1 MDNFEVLRA
10 TEDEATEETTDVVEV
25 EGGRIIFEPGQSD
38 DTSIKLDI
46 EPEDKKGFD
55 LKSFIEG
62 TLVAGAVAGLAIGIK
77 KTVNLVKDGKEKK
90 AKKKQDEEEFKK
102 WKQAQAEKEKSD
114 AVDVNYEDVEA
125 EASESE
131 AKEPEKTEPEK
142 EKEQPKEDNKK
153 KK

>member
-10 TEDEATEETTDVVEV
+10 MEDEATEATTDVVEV
-25 EGGRIIFEPGQSD
+25 EGGKIIFEPGQSD
-38 DTSIKLDI
+38 DTAIKLDV
-46 EPEDKKGFD
+46 EPADKKTFD
-55 LKSFIEG
+55 LKSFVEG

-77 KTVNLVKDGKEKK
+77 KTVDLIKDGKDKK
-90 AKKKQDEEEFKK
+90 AKKKQEQEEFERWRKAQ
-102 WKQAQAEKEKSD
+102 QAKENSD

-125 EASESE
+125 GASESE

>member
-1 MDNFEVLRA
+1 MKEFEVLGMDE
-10 TEDEATEETTDVVEV
+10 TEAEATTDVVEV

-38 DTSIKLDI
+38 DTAIKLDI

-55 LKSFIEG
+55 LKSFVEG
-62 TLVAGAVAGLAIGIK
+62 TLVAGGVAALAIGIK
-77 KTVNLVKDGKEKK
+77 KTVDLVKDSKEKK

-114 AVDVNYEDVEA
+114 AVDVNYEDVEP
-125 EASESE
+125 ESES
-131 AKEPEKTEPEK
+131 AEPTTEKTEPEK
-142 EKEQPKEDNKK
+142 EKEKEQPKEDKK

>member
-1 MDNFEVLRA
+1 MKEFEVLGMDE
-10 TEDEATEETTDVVEV
+10 TEAEATTDVVEV

-38 DTSIKLDI
+38 DTAIKLDI
-46 EPEDKKGFD
+46 EPDDKKSFD

-62 TLVAGAVAGLAIGIK
+62 TLVAGGVAALAIGIK

-102 WKQAQAEKEKSD
+102 WKQAQTEKEKSD

-125 EASESE
+125 ESEPSE
-131 AKEPEKTEPEK
+131 PTTEKTEPEK
-142 EKEQPKEDNKK
+142 EKEQPKEDKK

>member
-1 MDNFEVLRA
+1 MKDFEVLGMDE
-10 TEDEATEETTDVVEV
+10 TEATEATTDVVEV
-25 EGGRIIFEPGQSD
+25 EGDRIIFEPGQSD
-38 DTSIKLDI
+38 DTAIKLDI

-55 LKSFIEG
+55 LKSFLEG

-77 KTVNLVKDGKEKK
+77 KTVDLVKDGKEKK

-102 WKQAQAEKEKSD
+102 WKQAQAEKEKSG

>member
-1 MDNFEVLRA
+1 MKDFEVLGF
-10 TEDEATEETTDVVEV
+10 DEAEAEDTTTDVVEV

-38 DTSIKLDI
+38 DTAIKLDI

-55 LKSFIEG
+55 LKSFVEG
-62 TLVAGAVAGLAIGIK
+62 TLVAGGIAALAIGIK

-102 WKQAQAEKEKSD
+102 WKQAQTEKEKSD

-125 EASESE
+125 EAE
-131 AKEPEKTEPEK
+131 AETKEPEKTEPEK
-142 EKEQPKEDNKK
+142 EKEQPKEDKK

>member
-1 MDNFEVLRA
+1 MKDFEVLGF
-10 TEDEATEETTDVVEV
+10 DEAEAEETTTDVVDV

-38 DTSIKLDI
+38 DTAIKLDI
-46 EPEDKKGFD
+46 EPADKKSFD
-55 LKSFIEG
+55 LKSFVEG

-77 KTVNLVKDGKEKK
+77 KTVDLVKDGKEKK

-102 WKQAQAEKEKSD
+102 WKQAQQAKENSE
-114 AVDVNYEDVEA
+114 AVDVNYEDVESEA
-125 EASESE
+125 EAE

-142 EKEQPKEDNKK
+142 EKEQPKEDKK